1 MRVKQGNTYDI
12 ELSLTFEDGTPVT
25 DQNAAVV
32 ELALGRKIKTWP
44 GDVTFDGEKWI
55 YPLTQ
60 EETLKMSGAPTLKAR
75 VKDLTGEVSDCDVC
89 IVVVDESNSKEV
101 I

>member
-12 ELSLTFEDGTPVT
+12 ELSLTYEDSTPVT

-32 ELALGRKIKTWP
+32 ELTLGHKIKTWP
-44 GDVTFDGEKWI
+44 GDVTYDGEKWI

-75 VKDLTGEVSDCDVC
+75 VKDLTGEVSDCDVA
-89 IVVVDESNSKEV
+89 IVVVDKSNSKEV
-101 I
+101 L